1 MVERIIANKGSAPQ
15 PLLYIC
21 PPRDHDRIISLSQ
34 NTHTHIYTHLLVEKT
49 QTTMNSHEGFC
60 FNNQL

>member
-34 NTHTHIYTHLLVEKT
+34 NTHTHTHIHT
-49 QTTMNSHEGFC
+49 PIS
-60 FNNQL
+60 

>member
-21 PPRDHDRIISLSQ
+21 PLRDHDRIISLPQ
-34 NTHTHIYTHLLVEKT
+34 NTHTHTHIHT
-49 QTTMNSHEGFC
+49 PIS
-60 FNNQL
+60 